1 MNKLKYLFLMILCV
15 ALISGAV
22 MPVTAQTSGDKILVS
37 GKSPLRQ
44 SEMNKIIEF
53 YEWAL
58 AVKFNN
64 EQRERFQSL
73 QIEAYRS
80 DVAGSRKG
88 ADELIDVF
96 SKALMKDEATQ
107 RKMREFLSVE
117 LVKEFHRVNDETSQ
131 LLISIYEQSRGN
143 QSNVSANNEANGT
156 SVSNDE
162 NTSNADD
169 NKSVIAGNLSNFV
182 GEWVWGRSGSSTY
195 ATGGAYLGSNG
206 SRHTYKFSANGA
218 VEYTGIM
225 NVMTGGCNMQV
236 FKTAK
241 GKARM
246 SGNTLTVDWQ
256 PASFSRDD
264 SCSPSKNYKKTL
276 PAETET
282 FVIKFKN
289 DYGQTQ
295 LCMTGKEETCFSK
308 TDK

>member
-1 MNKLKYLFLMILCV
+1 MNKTKYLFLIVLCA
-15 ALISGAV
+15 ALIGGTILKVS
-22 MPVTAQTSGDKILVS
+22 AQTGGDKILVA

-58 AVKFNN
+58 EAKFTG
-64 EQRERFQSL
+64 EQRERFQKL
-73 QIEAYRS
+73 QTEAYRS

-88 ADELIDVF
+88 ADELLGVF
-96 SKALMKDEATQ
+96 AKALEKDEATQ
-107 RKMREFLSVE
+107 RRMREFLSVE

-131 LLISIYEQSRGN
+131 LLISIYEQARGN
-143 QSNVSANNEANGT
+143 QSDVSADNEAPEA
-156 SVSNDE
+156 VSNDKNVSNAND
-162 NTSNADD
+162 NTSG
-169 NKSVIAGNLSNFV
+169 SVGNISNFV

-195 ATGGAYLGSNG
+195 ATGGSYMGSNG

-241 GKARM
+241 GKAGI
-246 SGNTLTVDWQ
+246 SGDTLTIDWQ

-282 FVIKFKN
+282 FKVRFKN

-295 LCMTGKEETCFSK
+295 LCMTGKDETCFSK
-308 TDK
+308 TGK